1 MPKGKRII
9 YNCQTGELREEEV
22 DLDLILNDELNVIVD
37 KTRIKADGVDAA
49 KFTIS
54 FNKSWKITD
63 KRCLITII
71 KDEAILTS
79 SYIDLTED
87 LANYLLYSDFEFVSE
102 VEGFYTI
109 KFTLGSFEKIMEIE
123 AYA

>member
-37 KTRIKADGVDAA
+37 KTRIKADGVDTA

-71 KDEAILTS
+71 KDEATLTS

-87 LANYLLYSDFEFVSE
+87 SANYLLYSDFEFVSE

>member
-9 YNCQTGELREEEV
+9 YDCQTGEVVEEEV
-22 DLDLILNDELNVIVD
+22 DLDLILSDELNVTVD
-37 KTRIKADGVDAA
+37 KKRIKADGVDAA

-54 FNKSWKITD
+54 FNKSWKIAD

-71 KDEAILTS
+71 KDEATLTS

-87 LANYLLYSDFEFVSE
+87 SANYLLYNNFEFVSE

-109 KFTLGSFEKIMEIE
+109 KFTLGTFEKIMEVE

>member
-71 KDEAILTS
+71 KDEATLTS

-87 LANYLLYSDFEFVSE
+87 SANYLLYNNFEFVSE

-123 AYA
+123 AHA

>member
-37 KTRIKADGVDAA
+37 KTRIKADGVDTA

-71 KDEAILTS
+71 KDEATLTS

-87 LANYLLYSDFEFVSE
+87 SANYLLYNNFEFVSE

-123 AYA
+123 AHA

>member
-37 KTRIKADGVDAA
+37 KTRIKADGVDTA

-71 KDEAILTS
+71 KDEATLTS

-87 LANYLLYSDFEFVSE
+87 SANYLLYSNFEFVSE